1 VESLTSVVME
11 IVGVTVAVIGEC
23 VRSDEGEND
32 RELSAVGDKVTVPV
46 KVELAEREVSDV
58 GDSVIV
64 PEIDEELL
72 WDDVRLSLTSSV
84 TVGVSENVSER
95 DDEISSEG
103 DCFVC
108 EGESVSVGDC
118 VTLPLPVNEGEFDRD
133 SSFVSVATDTVT
145 LRETLGDRV
154 PRDRVPDFV
163 KLIEI
168 LLDAEGVVLSELLRT
183 LVGEGVTV
191 SSSESESDGDALA
204 IGDGVTPLGVSEMEF
219 VRDRDFSSVAVVV
232 YDGVA
237 LHDRDRVTS
246 SDGVLL
252 GEDSSEK
259 EGEPEAVSE
268 GDTEDDNDPEPVGVP
283 DSVRVRDPRDS
294 VTVPVTVSEGVLS

>member
-1 VESLTSVVME
+1 
-11 IVGVTVAVIGEC
+11 
-23 VRSDEGEND
+23 
-32 RELSAVGDKVTVPV
+32 
-46 KVELAEREVSDV
+46 
-58 GDSVIV
+58 
-64 PEIDEELL
+64 
-72 WDDVRLSLTSSV
+72 V

-103 DCFVC
+103 DCLVC

-118 VTLPLPVNEGEFDRD
+118 VTLPLPLNEGESDRD
-133 SSFVSVATDTVT
+133 SSSVSVATDSVT

-183 LVGEGVTV
+183 SVDEGVTV

-219 VRDRDFSSVAVVV
+219 VLDRDFSSVAVVV

-237 LHDRDRVTS
+237 LHDRDWVTS

-259 EGEPEAVSE
+259 EGELEAVSE
-268 GDTEDDNDPEPVGVP
+268 GDTEVDNDPEPVGVP

-294 VTVPVTVSEGVLS
+294 VTVPVTVSEGVLSWVKDAEGESVMVLVSLKVIDDDTVFVRDSEISLLDERDGERSFDNDFDIVCSEELEIE